1 MLCSSSSP
9 RYISLCKLD
18 TPFVLVGL
26 PEDQLSVKPFT
37 LTGSRIHITG
47 SNIGSSTEIKEML
60 EFASK
65 HDVRP
70 WIELMPM
77 SQVNEGIKKVQDNDV
92 KFRVVLEQGK

>member
-1 MLCSSSSP
+1 MLS

-18 TPFVLVGL
+18 APFVLVGL
-26 PEDQLSVKPFT
+26 PEDELKFKPF
-37 LTGSRIHITG
+37 LLVGERPNITG
-47 SNIGSSTEIKEML
+47 SSIGSTVEIKEML

-77 SQVNEGIKKVQDNDV
+77 SQVNEGIKKVNDNDV